1 MQMHESIK
9 VGVLI
14 TKQLTMGVI
23 ISFLFFS
30 FLFFSFLFLARTI
43 KGKSWVITMVIK
55 YVGLFG
61 ARNFEILGLDF

>member
-1 MQMHESIK
+1 MRMHESIK

-30 FLFFSFLFLARTI
+30 FLFYFLQEQSKENHGLLQWLLNMLA
-43 KGKSWVITMVIK
+43 
-55 YVGLFG
+55 YLGLG
-61 ARNFEILGLDF
+61 ILKFMGLDF